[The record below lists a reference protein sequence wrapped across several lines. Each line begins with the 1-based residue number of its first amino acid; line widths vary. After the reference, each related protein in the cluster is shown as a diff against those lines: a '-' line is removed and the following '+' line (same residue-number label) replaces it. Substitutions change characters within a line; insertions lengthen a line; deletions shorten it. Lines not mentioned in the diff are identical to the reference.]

1 MGYNIG
7 GDILAQ
13 GMNAV
18 VRVDLDDENGSN
30 PVDIGF
36 VESWN
41 IRRSFQTQKAEV
53 VGEMLPVSIDITG
66 VDVSVNLSGF
76 IPTKAAITKG
86 ISSIRGGGSY
96 FVKNLNPNVEAL
108 VNSKVI
114 TKIPYMDFYDAR
126 HETIYST
133 VMWLTPTEN
142 SESSSGKN
150 YLKTDASFTAITSD
164 NGTDYEQK
172 I

>member
-13 GMNAV
+13 GMNSV

-30 PVDIGF
+30 PIVIGF
-36 VESWN
+36 VESWTV
-41 IRRSFQTQKAEV
+41 RRSFQTQKAEV
-53 VGEMLPVSIDITG
+53 IGEMLPVSIDITG

-76 IPTKAAITKG
+76 IPTKAAITEG
-86 ISSIRGGGSY
+86 ISSMRGGGSY
-96 FVKNLNPNVEAL
+96 CIKALNPQVAKL
-108 VNSKVI
+108 VDSKVI
-114 TKIPYMDFYDAR
+114 TKIPYMDFYDER
-126 HETIYST
+126 HGTIYSN
-133 VMWLTPTEN
+133 VQWLTPTEN

-164 NGTDYEQK
+164 NGVDYEQK